1 MCLISMFQGSS
12 WLKDQRDDRAGNA
25 WIFLMAATCFTTTIS
40 DLKSFDEQ
48 HSSIATK
55 PMEKFTSRKMNLCLC
70 LIDAFASGFGPGLGC
85 FSWTFLVC
93 VFLCRSGLW
102 LIYNALHAWCIGLAY
117 YIFSPLHT
125 AHTGRS
131 LTFVH
136 DEFKGGIECNGKRKR
151 CWRWLGGWHP
161 LLYVYSETRFHEM
174 WWEWRSDTNGGKAV
188 DMQSSGW

>member
-1 MCLISMFQGSS
+1 
-12 WLKDQRDDRAGNA
+12 
-25 WIFLMAATCFTTTIS
+25 MAATCFTTTIS

-85 FSWTFLVC
+85 FSWTFSRLCFSLQVWALVD
-93 VFLCRSGLW
+93 
-102 LIYNALHAWCIGLAY
+102 IQCIACMMHRTGILF
-117 YIFSPLHT
+117 FSPLHT

-136 DEFKGGIECNGKRKR
+136 DEYKSGIELNGKRKR

-174 WWEWRSDTNGGKAV
+174 
-188 DMQSSGW
+188 